1 MAASTTKLTRP
12 IHSFGS
18 LHFTLLHFIRT
29 SLEISLRSAQTKD
42 PLMITAFVCIVITIV
57 MAYPLNIFP
66 SRYTIE
72 VILARWAKRR
82 ENSANNEEHRRL
94 VGGSKG
100 GSGDG
105 DSGYGIGNGN
115 GNGYDEQGSNDGSFV
130 VVTEDD
136 FDYQSMKP
144 LGSRSRHFI
153 ITLLI
158 SGSSL
163 AIALLVEDVNVVFGL
178 MGSTCSAFVC
188 FVLPGCFALTLD
200 LCEGR
205 KGMKIGVWLITVG
218 GFLVGCLS
226 TGVTLWGLV
235 YPGEKKPDFCD
246 NK

>member
-1 MAASTTKLTRP
+1 
-12 IHSFGS
+12 
-18 LHFTLLHFIRT
+18 
-29 SLEISLRSAQTKD
+29 
-42 PLMITAFVCIVITIV
+42 MITAFVCIVITIV

-144 LGSRSRHFI
+144 LGSR
-153 ITLLI
+153 
-158 SGSSL
+158 
-163 AIALLVEDVNVVFGL
+163 
-178 MGSTCSAFVC
+178 
-188 FVLPGCFALTLD
+188 
-200 LCEGR
+200 
-205 KGMKIGVWLITVG
+205 
-218 GFLVGCLS
+218 
-226 TGVTLWGLV
+226 
-235 YPGEKKPDFCD
+235 
-246 NK
+246 